1 MTTPAD
7 VDAVTAAN
15 QELYAAFEV
24 ADLDRM
30 AAVWDDADDVQC
42 IHPGWPALIGRSR
55 VMRSWSVLMANTS
68 YIQFFLTG
76 VSTSVDGDVAIVTCE
91 ENILTDIDDPEGGL
105 GGSQKVLS
113 TNVFRRR
120 PQGFLGRRVG
130 AGGGRARGARLA
142 AGVDRPAR
150 GDRGDPRQRRVGRQ
164 PHGAGG
170 GA

>member
-30 AAVWDDADDVQC
+30 EAIWDDADDVRC
-42 IHPGWPALIGRSR
+42 VHPGWPALVGRAR

-68 YIQFFLTG
+68 YIQFFLTA
-76 VSTSVDGDVAIVTCE
+76 VTTSIDGDVAIVTCE
-91 ENILTDIDDPEGGL
+91 ENILTDIEDPEGGL

-120 PQGFLGRRVG
+120 PQGW
-130 AGGGRARGARLA
+130 RLWLHHA
-142 AGVDRPAR
+142 SPVLA
-150 GDRGDPRQRRVGRQ
+150 PREQHDES
-164 PHGAGG
+164 PDD
-170 GA
+170 